1 MKVVTEATRADIFYP
16 QIDFHWILVEE
27 HHLYK
32 VVTICINMV
41 GLCIKT
47 LFAGQISPLKLWHI
61 LIFWT
66 KLVTLFFETNLK
78 SARPEPGLRLSHFS
92 SGLQYSRLGQLLV
105 IVPTYI
111 LKAISLVHYNFL
123 PSINAHRYHISA
135 RYCKTNN
142 WQSIYWLSLLAP

>member
-1 MKVVTEATRADIFYP
+1 MGGSKRLPKVPRSVATVILAICIMYISPLRSRIPPLQSQNMKFVTEATRADIFYP

-32 VVTICINMV
+32 FVTICINMV

-47 LFAGQISPLKLWHI
+47 LFAGQISLLKLCHI

-66 KLVTLFFETNLK
+66 KLVTLLFETNLK

-92 SGLQYSRLGQLLV
+92 SGVQYSRLGQMLLS
-105 IVPTYI
+105 PLT
-111 LKAISLVHYNFL
+111 S
-123 PSINAHRYHISA
+123 
-135 RYCKTNN
+135 
-142 WQSIYWLSLLAP
+142 